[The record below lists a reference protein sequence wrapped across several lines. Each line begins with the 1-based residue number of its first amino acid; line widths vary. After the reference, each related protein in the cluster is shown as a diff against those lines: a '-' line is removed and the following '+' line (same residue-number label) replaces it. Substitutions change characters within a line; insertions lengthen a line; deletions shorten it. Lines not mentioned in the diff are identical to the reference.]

1 MMVKKVYKKLTDE
14 QRARGVVFASTLS
27 TQTVEQPDDNI
38 HEVLK
43 DAEDRDITINRLLDD
58 SFFNK
63 SHWKYNIVRVV

>member
-1 MMVKKVYKKLTDE
+1 MVKKVYKKLTDE

-63 SHWKYNIVRVV
+63 SHWKYNIVRVI